1 MKGLDQFEYAENL
14 LRKAEVSLSQAK
26 EGLKRY
32 TSSYSS
38 IIANCQNAIELS
50 TKAIFKLVGLE
61 FPRSHQLLFEQK
73 KEGKKI
79 RESVKKL
86 LQSNF
91 PKYFAYK
98 EELPRVIFLTY
109 FWGQFYTIAK
119 YGIDELNLPP
129 DELFKKEDAE
139 LAVSH
144 AELCVR
150 VANELLAQRR
160 VEGSE

>member
-1 MKGLDQFEYAENL
+1 MKESDQFKYAENL
-14 LRKAEVSLSQAK
+14 IGKAMGFLSEAK
-26 EGLKRY
+26 EGLEKY
-32 TSSYSS
+32 SLSYSN

-50 TKAIFKLVGLE
+50 TKAIFKLMGLE
-61 FPRSHQLLFEQK
+61 FPKSHQLLFEQRG
-73 KEGKKI
+73 EV

-91 PKYFAYK
+91 PKYFVYRK
-98 EELPRVIFLTY
+98 ELPRVVFLTY

-129 DELFKKEDAE
+129 DELFKREEVE
-139 LAVSH
+139 LAVNH

-150 VANELLAQRR
+150 VANNLLAQKR